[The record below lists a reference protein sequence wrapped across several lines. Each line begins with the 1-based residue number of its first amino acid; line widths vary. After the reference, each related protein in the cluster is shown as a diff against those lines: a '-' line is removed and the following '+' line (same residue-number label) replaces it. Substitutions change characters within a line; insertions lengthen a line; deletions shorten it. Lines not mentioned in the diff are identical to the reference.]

1 MSKFFANVG
10 KDDRISIEKKLP
22 VWDFL
27 EQYLK
32 PSGWVV
38 SLARRSQVVPQAPL
52 LIDCGAISYRN
63 QEIPKIRGEQVNASW
78 VISQAKSIANH
89 GDIIC
94 APDHLLLLESN
105 LKLRRKFNQENAA
118 GFLEL
123 CQQELSNEI
132 IPMAICHGLSVEERV
147 EYARW
152 LYRIGYRCI
161 GIGGL
166 VPLASDSKYFDAPPF
181 SKRGIL

>member
-38 SLARRSQVVPQAPL
+38 SLARRSQVVPKAPL

-105 LKLRRKFNQENAA
+105 LKLRRKFNKKMRLDFRNYASKNCQMR
-118 GFLEL
+118 LYQWL
-123 CQQELSNEI
+123 CVMVCQLKNE
-132 IPMAICHGLSVEERV
+132 
-147 EYARW
+147 
-152 LYRIGYRCI
+152 
-161 GIGGL
+161 
-166 VPLASDSKYFDAPPF
+166 
-181 SKRGIL
+181 